1 MESKNIISFY
11 QDGIGELRG
20 FLDEKTQEP
29 WFFAGKV
36 CKCLK
41 LDNSSKELSRLK
53 ENHLRFGDKLDGVA
67 IRYLMVSDNLGRKQ
81 KTAVINE
88 ALMYE
93 LIFHSRTEKA
103 FLFQQWIF
111 KEVLPELRKHGSYC
125 TTRKLVRRSLTDT
138 IKSEI
143 VDKSD
148 NPNAKFSYSNF
159 SILINKSLG
168 LPSKIENIN
177 ALPDDVQIKLAKRQ
191 DLVRCLID
199 EGKSFLEIKNFIDS
213 FNKNEEVSTPTTVHT
228 SSNPNNKEVH

>member
-1 MESKNIISFY
+1 MESKNIITFH
-11 QDGIGELRG
+11 QDGIGDLRG

-29 WFFAGKV
+29 WFLAGKV
-36 CKCLK
+36 CDCLK
-41 LDNSSKELSRLK
+41 LKNSRESIRKIREK
-53 ENHLRFGDKLDGVA
+53 HLRFKDKVDGVT
-67 IRYLMVSDNLGRKQ
+67 IRDIVMKDSLGRKN
-81 KTAVINE
+81 KATVINE
-88 ALMYE
+88 SILYE
-93 LIFHSRTEKA
+93 LIFQSQTEKA
-103 FLFQQWIF
+103 FEFQQWVF

-168 LPSKIENIN
+168 LPSKIDDIN
-177 ALPDDVQIKLAKRQ
+177 ALPDDMQVKLAKRQ

-199 EGKSFLEIKNFIDS
+199 EGKSYVEIKNFIES
-213 FNKNEEVSTPTTVHT
+213 FKKNNRCSGLGNCEQR
-228 SSNPNNKEVH
+228 KENSR

>member
-1 MESKNIISFY
+1 MESKNIITFH

-36 CKCLK
+36 CDCLK
-41 LDNSSKELSRLK
+41 IKNSSDALKNIKEK
-53 ENHLRFGDKLDGVA
+53 HLRFGDKLDGVA
-67 IRYLMVSDNLGRKQ
+67 IIYPIIVDNLGRKQ
-81 KTAVINE
+81 KAAAINE
-88 ALMYE
+88 SLLYE
-93 LIFHSRTEKA
+93 LIFQSRTEKA
-103 FLFQQWIF
+103 FLFQQWVF

-148 NPNAKFSYSNF
+148 NPNARFSYYNF
-159 SILINKSLG
+159 SVLINKSLG
-168 LPSKIENIN
+168 LPSKIEDIN
-177 ALPDDVQIKLAKRQ
+177 ALPDEMQVKLAKRQ

-199 EGKSFLEIKNFIDS
+199 EGKSYAEIKNFIES
-213 FNKNEEVSTPTTVHT
+213 FNKKEEVSTPTTANT
-228 SSNPNNKEVH
+228 SSQEVTNE